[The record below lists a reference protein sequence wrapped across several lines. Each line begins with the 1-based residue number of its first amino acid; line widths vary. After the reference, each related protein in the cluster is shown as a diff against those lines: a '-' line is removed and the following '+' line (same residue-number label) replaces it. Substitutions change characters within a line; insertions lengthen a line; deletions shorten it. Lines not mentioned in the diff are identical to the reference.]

1 MIRLGLRARF
11 FLYSNSLIAA
21 TMTIVTLFAMVH
33 ERNSQHEAID
43 QRGRSIAD
51 VMGILITDA
60 LNQKDLGHVD
70 DPEYIDNSISQIL
83 GRNQDLMRY
92 VVVCD
97 PDGRVLHAT
106 DRPLIG
112 GFFPR
117 ALGPEAVSASPVSGF
132 RRMAEGDRLL
142 EVRTTLGATEDFRGS
157 LAIGFSLEPVER
169 RMAALARKA
178 IAAAIVLMLVN
189 SVLTALY
196 VETLIRPILS
206 LNETMKRATLGNLG
220 VRASARTGDEVGELA
235 GAFNRMMDELEA
247 AGDREK
253 VQRAQLAHTEKMAA
267 VGTLAAGVAHEVN
280 NPLAGVLACVE
291 NMKSDP
297 DDAETRERYLDLIV
311 DGLNRIARTVSN
323 LLNFSRQREMHL
335 EETSLNHNLKH
346 VVELVGYQLRQ
357 AGIEVRFDLDSN
369 GAVVLAD
376 HFQMEQLFLNLVLN
390 AVQAMPRGGELV
402 LRTRV
407 GDEAVVAEVRDSG
420 MGMPEEIRD
429 RIFDPF
435 FTTRD
440 VGEGTGL
447 GLSVS
452 DSITAAHG
460 GTIKVKSTLGVGT
473 IFRVE
478 LPLPPGDRPRG
489 EIS

>member
-1 MIRLGLRARF
+1 VI
-11 FLYSNSLIAA
+11 
-21 TMTIVTLFAMVH
+21 
-33 ERNSQHEAID
+33 
-43 QRGRSIAD
+43 
-51 VMGILITDA
+51 
-60 LNQKDLGHVD
+60 
-70 DPEYIDNSISQIL
+70 
-83 GRNQDLMRY
+83 
-92 VVVCD
+92 
-97 PDGRVLHAT
+97 HAT

-112 GFFPR
+112 EFFLR
-117 ALGPEAVSASPVSGF
+117 ALGPEAASVSPVTGF
-132 RRMAEGDRLL
+132 RQGAGDDRLL
-142 EVRTTLGATEDFRGS
+142 EVRATLGTETDFRGS
-157 LAIGFSLEPVER
+157 LAIGGSLEPVER
-169 RMAALARKA
+169 RVADLARQAIVAA
-178 IAAAIVLMLVN
+178 IALMLVN

-206 LNETMKRATLGNLG
+206 LNRTMKRAGLENLG

-235 GAFNRMMDELEA
+235 TAFNRMMDELEA
-247 AGDREK
+247 AREREK

-291 NMKSDP
+291 NIRSDP
-297 DDAETRERYLDLIV
+297 EDEETRERYLDLIV
-311 DGLNRIARTVSN
+311 DGLNRIERTVN
-323 LLNFSRQREMHL
+323 TLLDFSRQREMSL

-357 AGIEVRFDLDSN
+357 AGIEVRFDLDES
-369 GAVVLAD
+369 GAVVMAD

-407 GDEAVVAEVRDSG
+407 GEEDVAAEVRDSG
-420 MGMPEEIRD
+420 TGIPEQIRD

-435 FTTRD
+435 FTTRE

-452 DSITAAHG
+452 DSIAAAHG
-460 GTIKVKSTLGVGT
+460 GSIRVESTPGVGT
-473 IFRVE
+473 TFRVE
-478 LPLPPGDRPRG
+478 LPLAPDEVARG
-489 EIS
+489 EIT